1 MAAAESVTIACKL
14 PHGLMLR
21 IFKMHD
27 TNEAVM
33 GGGSRA
39 VKVAHAIEKT
49 VTIAGFSHP
58 QNAAPKGP
66 MVEGFALTPNV
77 DKEFWDIWIAQNAE
91 SDMVKNG
98 LIFAHV
104 KPADTNAESRDKKD
118 LRSGLERLDTSK
130 LPKGVSK
137 SDMVSA

>member
-1 MAAAESVTIACKL
+1 MAAAETVTVACKL
-14 PHGLMLR
+14 PHGLILR

-27 TNEAVM
+27 TNESVM
-33 GGGSRA
+33 GGGSRV
-39 VKVAHAIEKT
+39 VKVAHPLEKT
-49 VTIAGFSHP
+49 HVIAGFSHP
-58 QNAAPKGP
+58 QNAAPKAA
-66 MVEGFALTPNV
+66 MTEGFALTPNI
-77 DKEFWDIWIAQNAE
+77 DKEFWDIWIAQNAD

-104 KPADTNAESRDKKD
+104 KPADTNAESREKKD
-118 LRSGLERLDTSK
+118 TRSGLERLDTTK